1 MMSHLVTL
9 DLPHDLAERA
19 EALAKESHRRV
30 EDVLLEW
37 LDRVAKET
45 PIEALSDDEVLT
57 LSTLEMTDEEQE
69 RLSEL
74 LAAQR
79 ENQLDAAQRAQLDRL
94 LDVYRRGMVQR
105 SHALK
110 VAVERGLLPPVAY
123 C

>member
-1 MMSHLVTL
+1 MSHLVTL
-9 DLPHDLAERA
+9 DRPHDLAERA
-19 EALAKESHRRV
+19 EALAKQSHRRV

-37 LDRVAKET
+37 LGRAATET
-45 PIEALSDDEVLT
+45 PIESLPDDEVLA
-57 LSTLEMTDEEQE
+57 LSALQLSEDDQEQ
-69 RLSEL
+69 LSEL

-79 ENQLDAAQRAQLDRL
+79 EGQLQHEQRAQLDRL
-94 LDVYRRGMVQR
+94 LDVYRRGMIQR